1 MKPLIVIIISLLL
14 VVNVAYGQ
22 RELMPNA
29 KGEVKR
35 SDYLNN
41 SFDYKYSPKTLEIT
55 RNITNKVAAIII
67 NWDNLQPPIGFE
79 AGISTSEHISQTFIH
94 STLEVRFTPYF
105 KDKDL
110 GVFADY
116 KFSSVI
122 NIYINFF
129 GDYLPG
135 NPLCKYIY
143 VKPRKIDNYYGA
155 NVYQTSRG
163 KITIKSKSGVDIF
176 LPVSQEE
183 YLLACIKEEAAN
195 ESKHPVPQK
204 AEYLKDVEKAYL
216 QLLKIDRA
224 EAENY
229 KKTALKDADEFYS
242 NTNESISAKLKNE
255 LESMSI
261 SEKKRQAYY
270 STHVIGKYN
279 IISGLCPL
287 KSIEEGEPLVKI
299 NPDLLGF
306 DNSGEIK
313 MLVISCTEED
323 KEDKYL
329 RRLYENEHIWNKIFG
344 MVYGY

>member
-41 SFDYKYSPKTLEIT
+41 SFDYKYSPKTLD
-55 RNITNKVAAIII
+55 NAKSATNKVAAIILD
-67 NWDNLQPPIGFE
+67 WDNLQPPIGFE
-79 AGISTSEHISQTFIH
+79 AGISTIEHILQTFIH
-94 STLEVRFTPYF
+94 GSLEVRFTPYF

-116 KFSSVI
+116 KFSSVL

-135 NPLCKYIY
+135 NPLCKDIY
-143 VKPRKIDNYYGA
+143 VKPRKINDYYGA
-155 NVYQTSRG
+155 DIYQTSRG
-163 KITIKSKSGVDIF
+163 QVTLMAKNGVDIF

-183 YLLACIKEEAAN
+183 FLMACIREETAK
-195 ESKHPVPQK
+195 ESKSPVPQK
-204 AEYLKDVEKAYL
+204 VEYLKDVENAYL
-216 QLLKIDRA
+216 QLLKIDRV

-229 KKTALKDADEFYS
+229 KKAALKDADEFYS
-242 NTNESISAKLKNE
+242 NTEESISAKLKKE
-255 LESMSI
+255 LESMSL

-270 STHVIGKYN
+270 SIHAIEKFNKV
-279 IISGLCPL
+279 SGLCPL
-287 KSIEEGEPLVKI
+287 SSLEEGEPLVKI
-299 NPDLLGF
+299 NPVLFGF

-313 MLVISCTEED
+313 LLVVSCSEDD

-329 RRLYENEHIWNKIFG
+329 KRLYVNENIWRKIFDLIN
-344 MVYGY
+344 

>member
-1 MKPLIVIIISLLL
+1 MLLAF
-14 VVNVAYGQ
+14 NGAYGQ
-22 RELMPNA
+22 RVLLPNA

-35 SDYLNN
+35 NNYINN
-41 SFDYKYSPKTLEIT
+41 SFEYKYSPKTLEIA
-55 RNITNKVAAIII
+55 RAVTNKVAAIILD
-67 NWDNLQPPIGFE
+67 WDSLQPPIGFE
-79 AGISTSEHISQTFIH
+79 AGISTSEHISQSFVH
-94 STLEVRFTPYF
+94 GSLEIRFTPYF

-135 NPLCKYIY
+135 NPLCKNIY
-143 VKPRKIDNYYGA
+143 VKPRKINDYYGA
-155 NVYQTSRG
+155 DIYQTSRG
-163 KITIKSKSGVDIF
+163 QVTLMAKNGVDIF

-183 YLLACIKEEAAN
+183 YLMACIKEETAKELKN
-195 ESKHPVPQK
+195 PVPQK
-204 AEYLKDVEKAYL
+204 AEYLKDVENAYL
-216 QLLKIDRA
+216 QLLKIDRV

-242 NTNESISAKLKNE
+242 NTEESISAKLKKE
-255 LESMSI
+255 LDSMSL

-270 STHVIGKYN
+270 SIHAIEKFNKV
-279 IISGLCPL
+279 SGLCPMSSL
-287 KSIEEGEPLVKI
+287 EEGEPLVKI
-299 NPDLLGF
+299 NPVLFGF

-313 MLVISCTEED
+313 LLVVSCTEED

-329 RRLYENEHIWNKIFG
+329 KRLYVNEKIWRKIFDL
-344 MVYGY
+344 VN